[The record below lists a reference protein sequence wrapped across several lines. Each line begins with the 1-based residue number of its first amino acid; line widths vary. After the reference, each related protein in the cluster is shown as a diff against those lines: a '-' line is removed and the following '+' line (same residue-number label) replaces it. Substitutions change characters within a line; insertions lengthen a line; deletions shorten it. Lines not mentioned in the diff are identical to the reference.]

1 MQQRLAW
8 RLLTSLVIASAVC
21 AADTVVLRSG
31 YRLPVQGYEASDGK
45 IRLLMP
51 NGGWIAVLEA
61 DVDRIEPEAPEPR
74 AKPPVARGDPASDES
89 DALESAIARFSAE
102 AGLPPGL
109 VRAVVWAESGF
120 RQGAVSPKGAI
131 GLMQLMPETAAELGV
146 NPRDSEQNLQ
156 GGTTYLRQMLDRFE
170 GDPEQL
176 LKALAAYNAG
186 PGQVARHGGIPPFPE
201 TAAYVRRV
209 VRRYLADGKNPP
221 VPNAEQALP
230 ANGDPGPPPED

>member
-8 RLLTSLVIASAVC
+8 SLLTSLLIASTVC
-21 AADTVVLRSG
+21 TADTVVLRSG

-61 DVDRIEPEAPEPR
+61 DVDRIEPDSPEPHAR
-74 AKPPVARGDPASDES
+74 PPLVSSNATSDES
-89 DALESAIARFSAE
+89 DALESAIVRFSAE

-109 VRAVVWAESGF
+109 VRAVVWAESDF
-120 RQGAVSPKGAI
+120 EQGAISPKGAI
-131 GLMQLMPETAAELGV
+131 GLMQLMPDTAAELGV

-156 GGTTYLRQMLDRFE
+156 GGTAYLRQMLDRFE

-209 VRRYLADGKNPP
+209 IRRYLADGKNPP
-221 VPNAEQALP
+221 DPDAEQALP
-230 ANGDPGPPPED
+230 ADGDRGAPPKD

>member
-8 RLLTSLVIASAVC
+8 RLLISLLIASAVC

-61 DVDRIEPEAPEPR
+61 DVDRIEPDAPEPR
-74 AKPPVARGDPASDES
+74 AKPPVASGDPASDAS
-89 DALESAIARFSAE
+89 NALESAIARFSAE

-156 GGTTYLRQMLDRFE
+156 GGTAYLRQMLDRFE

-209 VRRYLADGKNPP
+209 VRRYLADGKNPADP
-221 VPNAEQALP
+221 TAEQAPP
-230 ANGDPGPPPED
+230 ADGDPGAPPED

>member
-8 RLLTSLVIASAVC
+8 RLLTSLLIASSVC

-61 DVDRIEPEAPEPR
+61 DVDRIEPDTPEPR
-74 AKPPVARGDPASDES
+74 AEPPVASGDPASDES

-109 VRAVVWAESGF
+109 VRAVVWAESDF

-146 NPRDSEQNLQ
+146 NPRDSEENLQ
-156 GGTTYLRQMLDRFE
+156 GGTAYLRQMLDRFE

-209 VRRYLADGKNPP
+209 VRRYLGDGKNPADP
-221 VPNAEQALP
+221 TAEQALP
-230 ANGDPGPPPED
+230 ADGDHRALPQD

>member
-1 MQQRLAW
+1 MQQPLAW
-8 RLLTSLVIASAVC
+8 RLLTSLLIAWAVC
-21 AADTVVLRSG
+21 TADTVVLRSG
-31 YRLPVQGYEASDGK
+31 YRLSVQGHEASDGK

-61 DVDRIEPEAPEPR
+61 DVERIEPEIPQPR
-74 AKPPVARGDPASDES
+74 PQTPVIRGDPASDES
-89 DALESAIARFSAE
+89 DALERAITLFSAE

-109 VRAVVWAESGF
+109 VRAVVWAESDF
-120 RQGAVSPKGAI
+120 QQGAISPKGAI

-186 PGQVARHGGIPPFPE
+186 LGQVARHGGIPPFPE

-221 VPNAEQALP
+221 GADAEKALP
-230 ANGDPGPPPED
+230 ADQDRGAPPED

>member
-8 RLLTSLVIASAVC
+8 RLLTSLLIAWTVC
-21 AADTVVLRSG
+21 TADTVVLRSG
-31 YRLPVQGYEASDGK
+31 YRLSVQGHEASDGK

-61 DVDRIEPEAPEPR
+61 DVERIEPEIPQPR
-74 AKPPVARGDPASDES
+74 PQTPVVRGDPTSGES
-89 DALESAIARFSAE
+89 DALERAITRFSAE

-109 VRAVVWAESGF
+109 VRAVVWAESDF
-120 RQGAVSPKGAI
+120 QQGAISPKGAI

-146 NPRDSEQNLQ
+146 DPRDSEQNLQ
-156 GGTTYLRQMLDRFE
+156 GGTAYLRQMLDRFD

-221 VPNAEQALP
+221 SADAEKALP
-230 ANGDPGPPPED
+230 AGQDRGAPPEN

>member
-8 RLLTSLVIASAVC
+8 RLLTSLLIAWTVC
-21 AADTVVLRSG
+21 TADTVVLRSG
-31 YRLPVQGYEASDGK
+31 YRLSVQGHGASDGK

-61 DVDRIEPEAPEPR
+61 DVDRIEPEIPPPDP
-74 AKPPVARGDPASDES
+74 KPPVVRGDPTSDES
-89 DALESAIARFSAE
+89 DALERAIARFSAE

-109 VRAVVWAESGF
+109 VRAVVWAESDF
-120 RQGAVSPKGAI
+120 QQGAVSPKGAI

-146 NPRDSEQNLQ
+146 NPQDSEQNLQ
-156 GGTTYLRQMLDRFE
+156 GGTAYLRQMLDRFE

-209 VRRYLADGKNPP
+209 VRRYLADGRNPP
-221 VPNAEQALP
+221 DPSGGQASAADRDLGAPAE
-230 ANGDPGPPPED
+230 D

>member
-8 RLLTSLVIASAVC
+8 RLLTSLLIAWTVC

-31 YRLPVQGYEASDGK
+31 YRLSVQGHEASDGK

-61 DVDRIEPEAPEPR
+61 DVDRIEPDIPLPHQN
-74 AKPPVARGDPASDES
+74 PPAARGDATSDEN
-89 DALESAIARFSAE
+89 DALERAIARFSAE

-120 RQGAVSPKGAI
+120 QQGAVSPKGAI

-146 NPRDSEQNLQ
+146 NPQDSEQNLQ
-156 GGTTYLRQMLDRFE
+156 GGTAYLRQLLDRFE

-209 VRRYLADGKNPP
+209 VRRYLDDGKNPP
-221 VPNAEQALP
+221 DPNAEQALP
-230 ANGDPGPPPED
+230 VDGDRGAPPKD

>member
-8 RLLTSLVIASAVC
+8 RLLTSLLIAWTVC
-21 AADTVVLRSG
+21 TADTVVLRSG
-31 YRLPVQGYEASDGK
+31 YRLSVQGHEASNGK

-61 DVDRIEPEAPEPR
+61 DVDRIEPDPPQPH
-74 AKPPVARGDPASDES
+74 AKPPVASSNAASNES
-89 DALESAIARFSAE
+89 DALESAITRFSAE

-109 VRAVVWAESGF
+109 VRAIVWAESDF
-120 RQGAVSPKGAI
+120 QQGAVSPKGAI

-156 GGTTYLRQMLDRFE
+156 GGTAYLRQMLDRFE
-170 GDPEQL
+170 GDPDQL

-186 PGQVARHGGIPPFPE
+186 PGQVARHGGVPPFPE

-209 VRRYLADGKNPP
+209 LRRYLADGKNPP
-221 VPNAEQALP
+221 HRSAEQAPP
-230 ANGDPGPPPED
+230 ADRDPGTPPED

>member
-1 MQQRLAW
+1 MQQRPAW
-8 RLLTSLVIASAVC
+8 RLLTSLLIASAVC

-45 IRLLMP
+45 VRLLMP
-51 NGGWIAVLEA
+51 NGGWIAVLEE
-61 DVDRIEPEAPEPR
+61 DVDRIEPDISEPR
-74 AKPPVARGDPASDES
+74 SKPQGVRSDATSDEG
-89 DALESAIARFSAE
+89 ATLESAIVRFSAQ

-109 VRAVVWAESGF
+109 VRAVIWAESDF
-120 RQGAVSPKGAI
+120 QQRAVSPEGAI
-131 GLMQLMPETAAELGV
+131 GLMQLMPDTAAELGV
-146 NPRDSEQNLQ
+146 NPRDAEQNLQ
-156 GGTTYLRQMLDRFE
+156 GGTAYLRQMLDRFV

-209 VRRYLADGKNPP
+209 VRRYLADGADPADP
-221 VPNAEQALP
+221 TAEQALP
-230 ANGDPGPPPED
+230 ADGDPGARPQD

>member
-8 RLLTSLVIASAVC
+8 RLLTSLLIASAVC

-61 DVDRIEPEAPEPR
+61 DVDRIEPDTPEPR
-74 AKPPVARGDPASDES
+74 AKPPVASGDPASDES

-109 VRAVVWAESGF
+109 VRAVVWAESDF

-156 GGTTYLRQMLDRFE
+156 GGTAYLRQMLDRFE

-209 VRRYLADGKNPP
+209 VRRYLADGKNSADPT
-221 VPNAEQALP
+221 AEQALP
-230 ANGDPGPPPED
+230 ADGDHRALPED

>member
-8 RLLTSLVIASAVC
+8 RLLTSLLIAWTVC
-21 AADTVVLRSG
+21 TADTVVLRSG
-31 YRLPVQGYEASDGK
+31 YRLSVQGHEASDGK

-61 DVDRIEPEAPEPR
+61 DVDRIEPEIPQPHP
-74 AKPPVARGDPASDES
+74 KPPVVRDDPTSDEN
-89 DALESAIARFSAE
+89 DALERAIARFSAE
-102 AGLPPGL
+102 AGLPPDL
-109 VRAVVWAESGF
+109 VRAVVWAESDF

-131 GLMQLMPETAAELGV
+131 GLMQLMPDTAAELGV
-146 NPRDSEQNLQ
+146 NPQDSEQNLQ
-156 GGTTYLRQMLDRFE
+156 GGTAYLRQMLDRFE

-221 VPNAEQALP
+221 HRSAERALP
-230 ANGDPGPPPED
+230 ADRDPGPPPED

>member
-1 MQQRLAW
+1 MQQRIAW
-8 RLLTSLVIASAVC
+8 RLLTSLLIASTVC
-21 AADTVVLRSG
+21 TADTVVLRSG

-51 NGGWIAVLEA
+51 NGGWIALLEA
-61 DVDRIEPEAPEPR
+61 DVDRIEPDSPEPR
-74 AKPPVARGDPASDES
+74 ATPPVASSDAKSDES
-89 DALESAIARFSAE
+89 EALESAIIRSSAE
-102 AGLPPGL
+102 AGLPPSL
-109 VRAVVWAESGF
+109 VRAVVWAESDF
-120 RQGAVSPKGAI
+120 QPGAVSPKGAI
-131 GLMQLMPETAAELGV
+131 GLMQLMPDTAAELGV

-156 GGTTYLRQMLDRFE
+156 GGTAYLRQMLDRFE

-209 VRRYLADGKNPP
+209 VRRYLADGKHPP
-221 VPNAEQALP
+221 DPKAEQDLP
-230 ANGDPGPPPED
+230 ADGDRGAPPKD

>member
-1 MQQRLAW
+1 MQQRLAL
-8 RLLTSLVIASAVC
+8 RLLTSLLIATAVC

-31 YRLPVQGYEASDGK
+31 YRLPVQGYEASDGRV
-45 IRLLMP
+45 RLLMP
-51 NGGWIAVLEA
+51 NGGWIAVLEE
-61 DVDRIEPEAPEPR
+61 DVDRIEPDVPEAF
-74 AKPPVARGDPASDES
+74 AKPPVAHGESTSDERA
-89 DALESAIARFSAE
+89 ALESAIARFSAE

-109 VRAVVWAESGF
+109 VRAVVWAESDF
-120 RQGAVSPKGAI
+120 QQGAVSRKGAI

-156 GGTTYLRQMLDRFE
+156 GGTAYLRQMLDRFE

-209 VRRYLADGKNPP
+209 VRRYLADGENPP
-221 VPNAEQALP
+221 DPDAEQALP
-230 ANGDPGPPPED
+230 ADGDSGTPPED

>member
-8 RLLTSLVIASAVC
+8 RLLTLLLIAWTVC
-21 AADTVVLRSG
+21 TADTVVLRSG
-31 YRLPVQGYEASDGK
+31 YRLSVQGHEASDGT

-61 DVDRIEPEAPEPR
+61 DVDRIEPEIPQPRPEP
-74 AKPPVARGDPASDES
+74 PVVRGDPTSDES
-89 DALESAIARFSAE
+89 DALERAIARFSAE

-109 VRAVVWAESGF
+109 VRAVVWAESDF
-120 RQGAVSPKGAI
+120 QQGAVSPKGAI

-146 NPRDSEQNLQ
+146 NPQDSEQNLQ
-156 GGTTYLRQMLDRFE
+156 GGTAYLRQMLDRFE

-221 VPNAEQALP
+221 HRSAERALP
-230 ANGDPGPPPED
+230 ADRDPGPPPEN

>member
-8 RLLTSLVIASAVC
+8 RLLTSLLIAWAVC
-21 AADTVVLRSG
+21 AAETVVLRSG
-31 YRLPVQGYEASDGK
+31 YRLPVQGYEASAGK

-61 DVDRIEPEAPEPR
+61 DVDRIEPDSPDLR
-74 AKPPVARGDPASDES
+74 AKPPVARGEATSDDS

-109 VRAVVWAESGF
+109 VRAVVWAESDF
-120 RQGAVSPKGAI
+120 QQGAVSPKGAI

-156 GGTTYLRQMLDRFE
+156 GGTAYLRQMLDRFE

-221 VPNAEQALP
+221 GPNAEHALP
-230 ANGDPGPPPED
+230 ADGDPGTPPED

>member
-8 RLLTSLVIASAVC
+8 RLLTSLLITWTVC
-21 AADTVVLRSG
+21 TADTVVLRSG
-31 YRLPVQGYEASDGK
+31 YRLLVQGHEAIDGK

-61 DVDRIEPEAPEPR
+61 DVDRIEPDAPEPH
-74 AKPPVARGDPASDES
+74 ANPLVGQDDPRSEES
-89 DALESAIARFSAE
+89 DALDSAIARFSAE

-109 VRAVVWAESGF
+109 VRAVVWAESDF
-120 RQGAVSPKGAI
+120 QQGAVSPKGAI

-146 NPRDSEQNLQ
+146 NPQDSEQNLK
-156 GGTTYLRQMLDRFE
+156 GGTAYLRQMLDRFE

-209 VRRYLADGKNPP
+209 VRRYLADGRN
-221 VPNAEQALP
+221 Q
-230 ANGDPGPPPED
+230 PGPSGGQAAPADRDLGAPPEN